1 MVSARKRKT
10 VSYNQSDDS
19 DFMSDDQVRSTP
31 VKSKKPT
38 VNKKTSSKRAKRVTS
53 PSPSPSPSSEG
64 GSDSGSDFQDEQDL
78 DEDDHEEEGEEE
90 EEEEEDNDE
99 ESDEEE
105 VKKKPRAK
113 AKAKTTAKSKAKT
126 TQKNTQKS
134 DSSEDEQ
141 ENSDDEVFNE
151 NNIKKS
157 KVVIPRPKGS
167 PFADAISPDTLEFLA
182 ELAVNN
188 DRDFMR
194 LRAKEWAAAKKDFT
208 DLCSL
213 LMTEIHQAD
222 PTTRVEDAKHAV
234 YRQNRDLRFSNDKS
248 PYKRNLSAS
257 FSRTGRKFADA
268 GYHISIKPNNES
280 MVGIGMWQP
289 DATRLANMRSNI
301 IRHGDLLREALSTD
315 ALKEVFD
322 GKCGAAIL
330 SDEDKLKVA
339 PKNIAKDHPEIEL
352 LRYRSFAIIKRFT
365 DKEVVSEGFLDKVM
379 DVIEASVPFVAVVNS
394 WI

>member
-1 MVSARKRKT
+1 MVSARKRKA

-19 DFMSDDQVRSTP
+19 DFMSDDPVRSIP
-31 VKSKKPT
+31 VKSKKST
-38 VNKKTSSKRAKRVTS
+38 ASKKSSGKRAKKAKS
-53 PSPSPSPSSEG
+53 PSPMPSSEDD
-64 GSDSGSDFQDEQDL
+64 SDSGSDFQDEQDQNGN
-78 DEDDHEEEGEEE
+78 DPEDDEEE
-90 EEEEEDNDE
+90 EEVADSE

-105 VKKKPRAK
+105 EQPKKKAKSKAK
-113 AKAKTTAKSKAKT
+113 AKATTAKSKAKST
-126 TQKNTQKS
+126 KNSKKNTPKS
-134 DSSEDEQ
+134 DSSEQ
-141 ENSDDEVFNE
+141 ENSDDEVFDE
-151 NNIKKS
+151 NNVKAHKI
-157 KVVIPRPKGS
+157 VIPRPKGS
-167 PFADAISPDTLEFLA
+167 PFADAISPNTLEFLA

-208 DLCSL
+208 DFCGL
-213 LMTEIHQAD
+213 LMTEVHQAD
-222 PTTRVEDAKHAV
+222 PTTRVEEAKHAV

-289 DATRLANMRSNI
+289 DATRLANMRASI
-301 IRHGDLLREALSTD
+301 IRHGDLMREALSTD

-322 GKCGAAIL
+322 GKCGSAIL

-365 DKEVVSEGFLDKVM
+365 DEEVVSEGFLDKVM
-379 DVIEASVPFVAVVNS
+379 DVVEASVPFVAVVNS

>member
-1 MVSARKRKT
+1 
-10 VSYNQSDDS
+10 
-19 DFMSDDQVRSTP
+19 
-31 VKSKKPT
+31 
-38 VNKKTSSKRAKRVTS
+38 
-53 PSPSPSPSSEG
+53 
-64 GSDSGSDFQDEQDL
+64 
-78 DEDDHEEEGEEE
+78 
-90 EEEEEDNDE
+90 
-99 ESDEEE
+99 
-105 VKKKPRAK
+105 
-113 AKAKTTAKSKAKT
+113 
-126 TQKNTQKS
+126 
-134 DSSEDEQ
+134 
-141 ENSDDEVFNE
+141 
-151 NNIKKS
+151 
-157 KVVIPRPKGS
+157 
-167 PFADAISPDTLEFLA
+167 
-182 ELAVNN
+182 
-188 DRDFMR
+188 MR

-222 PTTRVEDAKHAV
+222 PTTRVEEAKHAV

-289 DATRLANMRSNI
+289 DSTRLANMRSSI

-322 GKCGAAIL
+322 GKFGTAIL

-352 LRYRSFAIIKRFT
+352 LRYRSFAIVKRFT
-365 DKEVVSEGFLDKVM
+365 DEEVVSEGFLDKVM